1 LLKNDFADP
10 PKRYRLY
17 AITHALEEHFSAP
30 LDPLL
35 VLAHATAGSPSIRR
49 RSFTSAHD
57 FLRSLAAWGYGGI
70 VTDVSFENY
79 LRDETSWRILREG
92 LEVARSL
99 GLVVWLYD
107 EQGYPSGT
115 AGGLVLA
122 DHPELQ
128 AIGVTYHHQ
137 DGQGPHDVVLPLPEG
152 KIIYAV
158 AAPLSGSVV
167 QLRDAQ
173 NLTDRAL
180 PGQPLLWSPP
190 RQTGN
195 TIWRVMAFVQQPLYE
210 GTHGQTNFY
219 DKRPLANLLDR
230 RATARFIALTHE
242 EYARRVG
249 DFFGETVQAFFTDEP
264 SLASGFLDEK
274 PMPYPAI
281 PWVEDLPPLFRR
293 KYGYDL
299 IPVLPALFND
309 VGSKTGKVRSQFYDL
324 VAETAAEAY
333 FGAIQEWCRSHRLA
347 STGHLLWEEFLLWH
361 VAFEGS
367 AFAALRRMD
376 IPGMDRLSS
385 NPKYMNLNEARG
397 VSQLVG
403 PYADE
408 IRALFGRARYGS
420 HADLIMA
427 IKGWAAPKLVSSV
440 AHCAGATRAMVEV
453 SGILEN
459 WKDEKVDVGQ
469 VRATLNWLYALGIN
483 TVTSYYNWNAHS
495 PEENRA
501 INEHAGRLGVML
513 TQGQHIAD
521 IAVLY
526 PITAMWAHYVPAS
539 THVRDMEQSAE
550 ARALNDTFD
559 EIARVLL
566 THQRDFD
573 FVDDE
578 ALAEATIEDG
588 MLCLHGEKYR
598 ALILPPMSL
607 IRRATMGKVRDFH
620 AAGGVIISV
629 GHLPDS
635 SPEMGPDAL
644 VQAQAEEIFNNA
656 LRPRAAGRDTNA
668 FLVTE
673 AGAVVDI
680 LNKTLSPDL
689 RISPASSQV
698 LYLHRR
704 TEDQDI
710 YFIVNHSPTAAS
722 YDCLFRIR
730 GEPTLW
736 DPVTG
741 ESGCS
746 LPYTI
751 RSGGTLVSL
760 RLEGYAGLFVV
771 FENPREA

>member
-1 LLKNDFADP
+1 MLKNDFADP
-10 PKRYRLY
+10 PQRYRLY

-35 VLAHATAGSPSIRR
+35 VLAHATAGPSSTQQP
-49 RSFTSAHD
+49 SFSSAYD
-57 FLRSLAAWGYGGI
+57 FLRALAAWGYGGI
-70 VTDVSFENY
+70 VTDVSFDNY

-92 LEVARSL
+92 LEAARSL

-107 EQGYPSGT
+107 EQGYPSGA
-115 AGGLVLA
+115 AGGLVLE
-122 DHPELQ
+122 DRPELQ
-128 AIGVTYHHQ
+128 ATGVTYHQQ
-137 DGQGPHDVVLPLPEG
+137 DGQGPQEVVLPLPEG

-167 QLRDAQ
+167 QLQSAQ
-173 NLTDRAL
+173 NLTDRAS
-180 PGQPLLWSPP
+180 PGRSLRWSPP
-190 RQTGN
+190 RGAGD

-210 GTHGQTNFY
+210 GTHGKTNFY
-219 DKRPLANLLDR
+219 AKRPLVNLLDR
-230 RATARFIALTHE
+230 RATARFIELTHE

-274 PMPYPAI
+274 PMPYPAL
-281 PWVEDLPPLFRR
+281 PWLADLPHLFSQ

-309 VGSKTGKVRSQFYDL
+309 VGSETGKVRSQFYDL
-324 VAETAAEAY
+324 VAQTIAEAY
-333 FGAIQEWCRSHRLA
+333 FGAIQKWCRSHRLA

-361 VAFEGS
+361 VALTGS

-397 VSQLVG
+397 VSDLVG
-403 PYADE
+403 PYADDV
-408 IRALFGRARYGS
+408 RAQMGHLRYGS
-420 HADLIMA
+420 HADMIMA
-427 IKGWAAPKLVSSV
+427 LKGWAAPKLVSSV
-440 AHCAGATRAMVEV
+440 AHCLGATRAMVEA
-453 SGILEN
+453 SSILEN
-459 WKDEKVDVGQ
+459 WKDERVDVDQ
-469 VRATLNWLYALGIN
+469 VRANLNWLYALGIN
-483 TVTSYYNWNAHS
+483 TVTSYYSWNAYS
-495 PEENRA
+495 PAENRA

-513 TQGQHIAD
+513 TQGQHVAD

-526 PITAMWAHYVPAS
+526 PVTAMWAHYVPAC

-550 ARALNDTFD
+550 ARALNDAFD

-578 ALAEATIEDG
+578 ALAEAIIEDG
-588 MLCLHGEKYR
+588 ALRLHEERYR

-607 IRRATMGKVRDFH
+607 ICRATMHKVRDFH
-620 AAGGVIISV
+620 AAGGVVIAV
-629 GHLPDS
+629 GRLPDS
-635 SPEMGPDAL
+635 SLEMGPD
-644 VQAQAEEIFNNA
+644 VQVQTQAEEVFKKA
-656 LRPRAAGRDTNA
+656 QRPPTARQDATA

-680 LNKTLSPDL
+680 LDKALPSDL
-689 RISPASSQV
+689 LISPSSSQI

-704 TEDQDI
+704 TEDRDI
-710 YFIVNHSPTAAS
+710 YFVVNHSPTAAPC
-722 YDCLFRIR
+722 DCLFRAR
-730 GEPTLW
+730 GEPALW

-741 ESGCS
+741 AMGCP
-746 LPYTI
+746 LPYTVQA
-751 RSGGTLVSL
+751 GGTLLSL
-760 RLEGYAGLFVV
+760 RLEGYTGLFVV
-771 FENPREA
+771 FANPTET

>member
-1 LLKNDFADP
+1 M
-10 PKRYRLY
+10 RYRLY

-35 VLAHATAGSPSIRR
+35 VLAHATARSPSIKQP
-49 RSFTSAHD
+49 SPTSAHD

-70 VTDVSFENY
+70 VTNASFDNY

-92 LEVARSL
+92 LEAARSL

-115 AGGLVLA
+115 AGGLVLE

-128 AIGVTYHHQ
+128 AIGVAYHHQ
-137 DGQGPHDVVLPLPEG
+137 DGQGPYDIVLPLPEG
-152 KIIYAV
+152 RIIYAV

-167 QLRDAQ
+167 QLQDAQ
-173 NLTDRAL
+173 DLTDHAL
-180 PGQPLLWSPP
+180 PGQPLRWSLPLGA
-190 RQTGN
+190 GN

-230 RATARFIALTHE
+230 RATTRFIELTHE

-264 SLASGFLDEK
+264 SLASGFLDER

-281 PWVEDLPPLFRR
+281 PWVEDLPHLFRR

-299 IPVLPALFND
+299 IPLLPALFND
-309 VGSKTGKVRSQFYDL
+309 VGSETGKVRSQFYDL
-324 VAETAAEAY
+324 VTQTAAEAY
-333 FGAIQEWCRSHRLA
+333 FGAIQEWCRAHHLA

-361 VAFEGS
+361 VALEGS

-385 NPKYMNLNEARG
+385 NPRYMNLNEARG
-397 VSQLVG
+397 VSELVG
-403 PYADE
+403 PYAGE
-408 IRALFGRARYGS
+408 IRAQMGRMRYGS
-420 HADLIMA
+420 HADMIMA
-427 IKGWAAPKLVSSV
+427 LKGWAAPKLVSSV
-440 AHCAGATRAMVEV
+440 AHCLGATRAMVEA
-453 SGILEN
+453 SSILEN
-459 WKDEKVDVGQ
+459 WKDERIEVGQ
-469 VRATLNWLYALGIN
+469 VQATLNWLYALGIN
-483 TVTSYYNWNAHS
+483 TVASYYSWHAYS
-495 PEENRA
+495 PAENRA

-513 TQGQHIAD
+513 TRGQHVAD
-521 IAVLY
+521 VAVLY
-526 PITAMWAHYVPAS
+526 PITTMWAHYVPAP

-550 ARALNDTFD
+550 ARALNDAFD

-573 FVDDE
+573 FMDDE
-578 ALAEATIEDG
+578 ALLEATIEGG
-588 MLCLHGEKYR
+588 MLSLRGEKYR

-607 IRRATMGKVRDFH
+607 IRRATMRKVRDFH
-620 AAGGVIISV
+620 AAGGVIIAV
-629 GHLPDS
+629 GRLPDS
-635 SPEMGPDAL
+635 SLEMGPDAL
-644 VQAQAEEIFNNA
+644 VLAQAEEIFGDA
-656 LRPRAAGRDTNA
+656 LRSRAACQDTNA

-673 AGAVVDI
+673 AGAVVDV

-689 RISPASSQV
+689 YISPASSHV

-710 YFIVNHSPTAAS
+710 YFIVNHSPTVAS
-722 YDCLFRIR
+722 YDCQFRAR
-730 GEPTLW
+730 GKPSLW

-741 ESGCS
+741 AMSCP
-746 LPYTI
+746 LPYTAQAG
-751 RSGGTLVSL
+751 STLVSL
-760 RLEGYAGLFVV
+760 RLEGYSGLFVV
-771 FENPREA
+771 FENPGDV